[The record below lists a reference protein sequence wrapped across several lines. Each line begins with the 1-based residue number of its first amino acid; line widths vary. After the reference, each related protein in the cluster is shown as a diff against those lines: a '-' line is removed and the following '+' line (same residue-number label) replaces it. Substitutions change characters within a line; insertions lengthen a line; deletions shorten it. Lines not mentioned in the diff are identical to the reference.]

1 MKKIPFEIKQ
11 YVRRRVDES
20 PDTPS
25 LPPGGQAGQ
34 ILVKQSSVN
43 GDAAWGDMQVSFKKV
58 DGGTSAEPHASG
70 WGVDGGTE

>member
-11 YVRRRVDES
+11 YVRRRVGES

-34 ILVKQSSVN
+34 VLAKRSSED
-43 GDAAWGDMQVSFKKV
+43 GDAAWEFIVLDGNV
-58 DGGTSAEPHASG
+58 D
-70 WGVDGGTE
+70 